1 MGEIKVPIWGEPTL
15 KWRDITIGNP
25 NAITSLLTVEENDIK
40 GDGVV
45 FRVPDPEPI
54 TFSFD
59 VDIAP
64 ETIRT
69 IRKLFKYR
77 IPRKTKKKIKSFT
90 AKYLGI
96 KVKQL
101 KFNLNVLNHQK
112 RRKRYENE

>member
-45 FRVPDPEPI
+45 FSVPDLEPI
-54 TFSFD
+54 TLSFD